1 MAEGVKCIECY
12 LTPTSDIETLREILG
27 LIHQLFSEIKGL
39 NTRAPLQLSSLLF
52 SHDNSSASQ
61 WASVDPTL
69 CPTQDASSSL
79 VITEND
85 DTMEINSI
93 QEYIGDVQDSTLM
106 DAKTASN
113 SKLYHS
119 CFPEDNLDSYSRIT
133 SLNAQ
138 YIKLSEKLL
147 KQIRRGENETLED
160 KADTDQASLDNRIS
174 VETLRCRRDRL
185 RKVT

>member
-1 MAEGVKCIECY
+1 MAEGVNCIDCY
-12 LTPTSDIETLREILG
+12 LTPSSDIETLREILG

-39 NTRAPLQLSSLLF
+39 NTRAPLQLSSILF
-52 SHDNSSASQ
+52 SHDNSASQ
-61 WASVDPTL
+61 WASVDSIP
-69 CPTQDASSSL
+69 CPTQDASNPS
-79 VITEND
+79 VITEKD
-85 DTMEINSI
+85 DTMEINST
-93 QEYIGDVQDSTLM
+93 QEYIGDVQDSTLL
-106 DAKTASN
+106 DTKTASN

-147 KQIRRGENETLED
+147 KQIRRGGNEMRED
-160 KADTDQASLDNRIS
+160 TANTDQASLDNRNS
-174 VETLRCRRDRL
+174 VETLRCQRDRL